1 MATGIRPEPPTK
13 ANPMPPDSSRPPTL
27 TTTGGAPVAN
37 SQHSITAGP
46 RGPIL
51 LQDYQMAE
59 KLAYLARERIPERVL
74 HAKGAAAFGT
84 LRITGDIARH
94 TRASVLQPGQ
104 HTPVLVRFSG
114 LTGERGS
121 ADAERDMRGFALKA
135 YTQEGN
141 WDLVGSHLP
150 VACIRDPQKFPDLVR
165 ALKRHPVS
173 HLRSPT
179 AIWDFWSLSPE
190 SMHQIVMLFSDRGLP
205 LSYRHMHGYG
215 THAFGLIN
223 AANERTWVK
232 FHLKTRQ
239 GIRHLTNAQAR
250 EAIADDRESA
260 QRDLFG
266 AIERGEHPRWA
277 LHVQLMSEAQAA
289 GLPFNPFDPTKVWP
303 HDAFPLVELGL
314 LTLDANPDNY
324 FAQVEQATF
333 DPAHLVPGI
342 CISPDKLL
350 QGRLLAYADA
360 QRYRVGTHHAAL
372 PVNRPRSEVHT
383 YHADGAMRMDVP
395 ARTDAY
401 YEPNSFGGPRP
412 DRRLAEPA
420 LPLSGDAARFDD
432 RQGLGDYAQ
441 AAALYRR
448 MDDGER
454 ARLAAN
460 IAVSMDGVP
469 ETIQRRQVAHFHLVD
484 AALGEGVAAH
494 LLR

>member
-1 MATGIRPEPPTK
+1 
-13 ANPMPPDSSRPPTL
+13 MPPPSCRPPTL
-27 TTTGGAPVAN
+27 TTAGGAPVAD

-94 TRASVLQPGQ
+94 TRAHCLQPGRV
-104 HTPVLVRFSG
+104 TPVLVRFSG
-114 LTGERGS
+114 LTGERGC

-190 SMHQIVMLFSDRGLP
+190 SIHQIVMLFSDRGLP
-205 LSYRHMHGYG
+205 ASYRHMHGYG
-215 THAFGLIN
+215 AHAFGLL
-223 AANERTWVK
+223 NEAGERAWVK
-232 FHLKTRQ
+232 FHFRTRQ
-239 GIRHLTNAQAR
+239 GIRCLSDAQAR
-250 EAIADDRESA
+250 DTIADDRESA
-260 QRDLFG
+260 QRDLFE
-266 AIERGEHPRWA
+266 AIERGEHPRWS
-277 LHVQLMSEAQAA
+277 LHVQLMSDAQAEA
-289 GLPFNPFDPTKVWP
+289 LPFNPFDPTKVWP
-303 HDAFPLVELGL
+303 QDMFPLTELGE

-333 DPAHLVPGI
+333 NPAHLVPGL

-372 PVNRPRSEVHT
+372 PVNRPQSPVHT
-383 YHADGAMRMDVP
+383 YHADGAMRLNVP
-395 ARTDAY
+395 PRTDAY

-412 DRRLAEPA
+412 DRRHAEPA
-420 LPLSGDAARFDD
+420 LALQGDAMRFDD

-441 AAALYRR
+441 ASVLYRR
-448 MDDGER
+448 MDEGER

-460 IAVSMDGVP
+460 LAAAMAGVP
-469 ETIQRRQVAHFHLVD
+469 EGIQRRQVAHFRLVD
-484 AALGEGVAAH
+484 EALGAGVEAALA
-494 LLR
+494 

>member
-1 MATGIRPEPPTK
+1 
-13 ANPMPPDSSRPPTL
+13 MPPESSRPPTL
-27 TTTGGAPVAN
+27 TTVGGAPVAD

-51 LQDYQMAE
+51 LQDYQMTE

-94 TRASVLQPGQ
+94 TRALFLQPGCV
-104 HTPVLVRFSG
+104 TPVLVRFSG
-114 LTGERGS
+114 LTGERGC

-190 SMHQIVMLFSDRGLP
+190 SIHQIVMLFSDRGLP
-205 LSYRHMHGYG
+205 AGYRHMHGYG
-215 THAFGLIN
+215 VHAFGLL
-223 AANERTWVK
+223 NEADERVWVK
-232 FHLKTRQ
+232 FHFRTRQ
-239 GIRHLTNAQAR
+239 GIRCLTDAQAR
-250 EAIADDRESA
+250 DTIAHDRESA
-260 QRDLFG
+260 QRDLFE
-266 AIERGEHPRWA
+266 AIERGEHPRWQM
-277 LHVQLMSEAQAA
+277 HVQLMTDAQAQA
-289 GLPFNPFDPTKVWP
+289 MPFNAFDPTKVWP
-303 HDAFPLVELGL
+303 QDAFPLLALGE

-333 DPAHLVPGI
+333 NPACMVPGL
-342 CISPDKLL
+342 CVSPDKLL

-372 PVNRPRSEVHT
+372 PVNRPRSPVHT
-383 YHADGAMRMDVP
+383 YHADGAMRLNVP
-395 ARTDAY
+395 PRTDAY

-412 DRRLAEPA
+412 DRRHAEPA
-420 LPLSGDAARFDD
+420 LPLDGDAMRFDD
-432 RQGLGDYAQ
+432 RQGLGDYVQ
-441 AAALYRR
+441 ATALYRH
-448 MDDGER
+448 MNDGER
-454 ARLAAN
+454 ARLAGHLA
-460 IAVSMDGVP
+460 ASMAGVP
-469 ETIQRRQVAHFHLVD
+469 PGIQQRQLAHFRLVD
-484 AALGEGVAAH
+484 AALGDGVEAA
-494 LLR
+494 LQG

>member
-1 MATGIRPEPPTK
+1 MNK
-13 ANPMPPDSSRPPTL
+13 DNRPPTL
-27 TTTGGAPVAN
+27 TTAGGAPVAD
-37 SQHSITAGP
+37 SSRSITAGP
-46 RGPIL
+46 RGPVL

-94 TRASVLQPGQ
+94 TRARVLQPGQ
-104 HTPVLVRFSG
+104 VTPVLVRFSG
-114 LTGERGS
+114 LTGERGC

-135 YTQEGN
+135 YTEEGN

-190 SMHQIVMLFSDRGLP
+190 SIHQIVMLFSDRGLP
-205 LSYRHMHGYG
+205 AGYRHMHAYG
-215 THAFGLIN
+215 VHAFGLV
-223 AANERTWVK
+223 NETGERVWAK
-232 FHLKTRQ
+232 FHFRTRQ
-239 GIRHLTNAQAR
+239 GVRCLTDTEARH
-250 EAIADDRESA
+250 AIADDRESA
-260 QRDLFG
+260 QRDLFE
-266 AIERGEHPRWA
+266 AIERGEHPSWS

-289 GLPFNPFDPTKVWP
+289 ALPFNPFDPTCVWP
-303 HDAFPLVELGL
+303 QGAHPLIEIGL
-314 LTLDANPDNY
+314 LVLHANPDNY

-333 DPAHLVPGI
+333 NPAHLVPGI
-342 CISPDKLL
+342 CVSPDKLL
-350 QGRLLAYADA
+350 QGRLLTYADA

-372 PVNRPRSEVHT
+372 PVNRPLSPVHT
-383 YHADGAMRMDVP
+383 YHADGAMRLNVP

-412 DRRLAEPA
+412 DHRLAEPA
-420 LPLSGDAARFDD
+420 LPLAGDAMRFDD

-441 AAALYRR
+441 AGALYRR
-448 MDDGER
+448 MDEGER
-454 ARLAAN
+454 QRLAAN
-460 IAVSMDGVP
+460 IAASMASVP
-469 ETIQRRQVAHFHLVD
+469 DAIQRRQVEHFRLVD
-484 AALGEGVAAH
+484 AAFGEGVEAA
-494 LLR
+494 LARLAG

>member
-1 MATGIRPEPPTK
+1 MA
-13 ANPMPPDSSRPPTL
+13 D
-27 TTTGGAPVAN
+27 

-74 HAKGAAAFGT
+74 HAKGAAALGK

-94 TRASVLQPGQ
+94 TRARFLQPGRV
-104 HTPVLVRFSG
+104 TPVLVRFSG
-114 LTGERGS
+114 LTGERGC

-135 YTQEGN
+135 YTEEGN

-190 SMHQIVMLFSDRGLP
+190 SIHQIVMLFSDRGLP
-205 LSYRHMHGYG
+205 SSYRHMHGYG
-215 THAFGLIN
+215 AHGFGLIN
-223 AANERTWVK
+223 DANERCWVK
-232 FHLKTRQ
+232 FHFKTRQ
-239 GIRHLTNAQAR
+239 GIRCLTDAQAR
-250 EAIADDRESA
+250 ATIAEDRESA
-260 QRDLFG
+260 QRDLFE
-266 AIERGEHPRWA
+266 AIERGEHPRWS
-277 LHVQLMSEAQAA
+277 LHVQLMSQQQAEALSFDA
-289 GLPFNPFDPTKVWP
+289 FDPTKVWP
-303 HDAFPLVELGL
+303 QDEFPLVELGE

-333 DPAHLVPGI
+333 NPAHMVPGL
-342 CISPDKLL
+342 CISPDRLL

-372 PVNRPRSEVHT
+372 PVNRPRAPVHT
-383 YHADGAMRMDVP
+383 YHADGAMRLDVP
-395 ARTDAY
+395 PRTDAY

-412 DRRLAEPA
+412 DRQHAEPA

-432 RQGLGDYAQ
+432 RQGLGDYVQ
-441 AAALYRR
+441 ATALYRR
-448 MDDGER
+448 MGSAER
-454 ARLAAN
+454 ERLAAN
-460 IAVSMDGVP
+460 VAAAMAGVP
-469 ETIQRRQVAHFHLVD
+469 ETIQRRQIEHFRLVD
-484 AALGEGVAAH
+484 AVLGQAIAAQ
-494 LLR
+494 LGI

>member
-1 MATGIRPEPPTK
+1 M
-13 ANPMPPDSSRPPTL
+13 NNDNRPPTL
-27 TTTGGAPVAN
+27 TTAGGAPVAD
-37 SQHSITAGP
+37 SSRSITAGP
-46 RGPIL
+46 RGPVL

-94 TRASVLQPGQ
+94 TRARVLQPGQ
-104 HTPVLVRFSG
+104 ATPVLVRFSG
-114 LTGERGS
+114 LTGERGC

-135 YTQEGN
+135 YTEEGN

-190 SMHQIVMLFSDRGLP
+190 SIHQIVMLFSDRGLP
-205 LSYRHMHGYG
+205 AGYRHMHAYG
-215 THAFGLIN
+215 VHAFGLV
-223 AANERTWVK
+223 NETGERVWAK
-232 FHLKTRQ
+232 FHFRTRQ
-239 GIRHLTNAQAR
+239 GVRCLTDTEARH
-250 EAIADDRESA
+250 AIADDRESA
-260 QRDLFG
+260 QRDLFE
-266 AIERGEHPRWA
+266 AIERGEHPSWS

-289 GLPFNPFDPTKVWP
+289 ALPFNPFDPTCVWP
-303 HDAFPLVELGL
+303 QGAHPLIEIGL
-314 LTLDANPDNY
+314 LVLHANPDNY

-333 DPAHLVPGI
+333 NPAHLVPGI
-342 CISPDKLL
+342 CVSPDKLL
-350 QGRLLAYADA
+350 QGRLLTYADA

-372 PVNRPRSEVHT
+372 PVNRPLSPVHT
-383 YHADGAMRMDVP
+383 YHADGAMRLNVP

-412 DRRLAEPA
+412 DHRLAEPA
-420 LPLSGDAARFDD
+420 LPLAGDAMRFDD

-441 AAALYRR
+441 AGALYRR

-454 ARLAAN
+454 QRLAAN
-460 IAVSMDGVP
+460 IAASMASVP
-469 ETIQRRQVAHFHLVD
+469 DAIQRRQVEHFRLVD
-484 AALGEGVAAH
+484 AAFGEGVEAA
-494 LLR
+494 LARRSG

>member
-1 MATGIRPEPPTK
+1 MST
-13 ANPMPPDSSRPPTL
+13 NSRPPTL
-27 TTTGGAPVAN
+27 TTAGGAPVAD

-46 RGPIL
+46 HGPVL

-94 TRASVLQPGQ
+94 TRARVFQPGQ
-104 HTPVLVRFSG
+104 RTPVLVRFSG
-114 LTGERGS
+114 LTGERGC

-135 YTQEGN
+135 YTEEGN

-190 SMHQIVMLFSDRGLP
+190 SIHQIVMLFSDRGLP
-205 LSYRHMHGYG
+205 RGYRHMHGYG
-215 THAFGLIN
+215 AHAFGLVN
-223 AANERTWVK
+223 DAGERVWVK

-239 GIRHLTNAQAR
+239 GIECLSNAEAGA
-250 EAIADDRESA
+250 AIAEDRESA
-260 QRDLFG
+260 QRDLFE
-266 AIERGEHPRWA
+266 AIERGEHPSWA
-277 LHVQLMSEAQAA
+277 LHVQLMSQAQAEA
-289 GLPFNPFDPTKVWP
+289 LAFNAFDPTKVWP
-303 HDAFPLVELGL
+303 QDAFPLIELGL

-333 DPAHLVPGI
+333 NPAHLVPGL
-342 CISPDKLL
+342 CVSPDKLL
-350 QGRLLAYADA
+350 QGRLLTYADA

-372 PVNRPRSEVHT
+372 PVNRPRSPMHT
-383 YHADGAMRMDVP
+383 YHADGAMRLNVP
-395 ARTDAY
+395 PRTDAY

-420 LPLSGDAARFDD
+420 LPVGGETGRFDD

-441 AAALYRR
+441 ASALYRR
-448 MDDGER
+448 MDEGER
-454 ARLAAN
+454 ARLALN
-460 IAVSMDGVP
+460 IAASMAGVP
-469 ETIQRRQVAHFHLVD
+469 QAIQRRQVEHFRLVD
-484 AALGEGVAAH
+484 ARFAQAVEVALLAA
-494 LLR
+494 

>member
-1 MATGIRPEPPTK
+1 MNK
-13 ANPMPPDSSRPPTL
+13 DNRPPTL
-27 TTTGGAPVAN
+27 TTTGGAPVAD
-37 SQHSITAGP
+37 SRHSITAGP

-94 TRASVLQPGQ
+94 TRARVFQPGQ
-104 HTPVLVRFSG
+104 LTPVLVRFSG
-114 LTGERGS
+114 LTGERGC

-135 YTQEGN
+135 YTEEGN

-190 SMHQIVMLFSDRGLP
+190 SIHQILMLFSDRGLP
-205 LSYRHMHGYG
+205 RSYRHMHGYG
-215 THAFGLIN
+215 AHAFGLIN
-223 AANERTWVK
+223 EANERVWVK
-232 FHLKTRQ
+232 FHFRTRQ
-239 GIRHLTNAQAR
+239 GIRCLSDAEAR
-250 EAIADDRESA
+250 DTIAEDRESA
-260 QRDLFG
+260 QRDLFE
-266 AIERGEHPRWA
+266 AIERGEHPSWS
-277 LHVQLMSEAQAA
+277 LHVQLMSDAQADA
-289 GLPFNPFDPTKVWP
+289 LPFNPFDPTRVWP
-303 HDAFPLVELGL
+303 QDAFPLVELGL

-333 DPAHLVPGI
+333 NPAHMVPGL
-342 CISPDKLL
+342 CVSPDKLL

-372 PVNRPRSEVHT
+372 PVNRPLSPVHT
-383 YHADGAMRMDVP
+383 YHADGAMRLNVP

-420 LPLSGDAARFDD
+420 LPLAGDAMRFDD
-432 RQGLGDYAQ
+432 RQGLGDYEQ
-441 AAALYRR
+441 ASALYRR

-460 IAVSMDGVP
+460 LASSMAGVP
-469 ETIQRRQVAHFHLVD
+469 ETIQRRQVEHFRLVD
-484 AALGEGVAAH
+484 TGFGDSVEAALARRTAAR
-494 LLR
+494 LP